1 MTKKTGVKNRRF
13 LFAKNSILMLVMLV
27 VIFLAIF
34 AWYYINKNVS
44 ATGISVKSA
53 TPGQVQIAVPNSTTD
68 KLPADGSF
76 TDSIDFKNETNYFMD
91 FVKDVTSDGHQFV
104 VPTFDTTDPTSTAI
118 NGKTVLMAGDWTEGL
133 PSKLALTNNDESDDN
148 KYNYISLDFY
158 LRSTNSNILISP
170 NSYLQAYSEQQT
182 GANAKIDSGTFNKG
196 TNIPFSA
203 DAIVGAMR
211 VSLEKSEVT
220 FSGGTEQDNTSSRV
234 RTLLW
239 LPRPDIH
246 VNTTSDEST
255 WSLTYVKPNDQLAP
269 STYRHTFYEGNYV
282 SGTVPRGLTEHTYN
296 DSGVF
301 SSSAF
306 SEGSGVSEPNYF
318 KVTSIPTSEYN
329 DIGTAGYTP
338 KFGQT
343 VTIASGADP
352 LTPST
357 TGYSKNWHI
366 YRMRLNVWIEGC
378 DAEAR
383 RAMNGGKF
391 KLFLEF
397 R

>member
-1 MTKKTGVKNRRF
+1 MKGKTGVKNRRL

-34 AWYYINKNVS
+34 AWYGIRKQVG
-44 ATGISVKSA
+44 ATGISVEAAK
-53 TPGQVQIAVPNSTTD
+53 PGDVQIAVPNSSD
-68 KLPADGSF
+68 KLPTDGDF
-76 TDSIDFKNETNYFMD
+76 KNSIDFKNETNYFMD
-91 FVKDVTSDGHQFV
+91 FIKDVTSDGHQFV
-104 VPTFDTTDPTSTAI
+104 VPTFDTTDPDSTAT

-133 PSKLALTNNDESDDN
+133 SSRAALISPDESDDN

-158 LRSTNSNILISP
+158 LRSSSPRISLSSE
-170 NSYLQAYSEQQT
+170 SYLQAYSEQQT
-182 GANAKIDSGTFNKG
+182 GTNAKISSGTFNKG

-211 VSLEKSEVT
+211 VSLEKSAVT
-220 FSGGTEQDNTSSRV
+220 FSGGEEEDNTSLRE

-246 VNTTSDEST
+246 VNTASDESN
-255 WSLTYVKPNDQLAP
+255 WSLNYVKPTDALA
-269 STYRHTFYEGNYV
+269 STTYRHTFYEGDYV
-282 SGTVPRGLTEHTYN
+282 PNTTVKRGLIEHTYY
-296 DSGVF
+296 DSGATPSL
-301 SSSAF
+301 SSGAASPDF
-306 SEGSGVSEPNYF
+306 F
-318 KVTSIPTSEYN
+318 KVTKIPSSEYN
-329 DIGTAGYTP
+329 SIGTAGYTP

-343 VTIASGADP
+343 VQIASDADA
-352 LTPST
+352 LTPAT
-357 TGYSKNWHI
+357 TNYSKSWYI
-366 YRMRLNVWIEGC
+366 YRMRLNVWIEGA

-383 RAMNGGKF
+383 RAMNNGKF